1 MLLFIQ
7 TNKGGIFSLKNDNT
21 GANCVKELYG
31 KGNLSQIADYLSEIF
46 DKGNVAVICDENSF
60 STAERACRYLG
71 DGGYFVRQIVAG
83 KFEFGLPDTDEC
95 VRYYVGVGNT
105 DVADVTKLLAKRAGV
120 GFSLVPTA
128 PDSERYV
135 EGGVYYMHEFIGT
148 ELPDMLL
155 IDSEIIEKAP
165 CEATAAGYGRVFSQ
179 LVTIFDRDVGKLMF
193 AKSYDEE
200 ALQTLS
206 ESIRE
211 FESEK
216 TGDEFRSCLMHTL
229 IKIGLARE
237 KLNVRYEG
245 TDEVARV
252 MAKVTGKSFGEASF
266 ISAYMILNVYRCY
279 LADENVDTLIPEDI
293 VFTIKTLEKMKVVNY
308 NKYMSEIEVTR
319 VDDYLK
325 QTFILNEYRRE
336 MFEKLDGLDLA
347 GFARFWRR
355 LYDDAG
361 YWLKRF
367 SSGKELLK
375 ILSLAS
381 ELGSDGLLKY
391 VKRTGFF
398 ERLI

>member
-1 MLLFIQ
+1 
-7 TNKGGIFSLKNDNT
+7 
-21 GANCVKELYG
+21 
-31 KGNLSQIADYLSEIF
+31 
-46 DKGNVAVICDENSF
+46 
-60 STAERACRYLG
+60 
-71 DGGYFVRQIVAG
+71 
-83 KFEFGLPDTDEC
+83 
-95 VRYYVGVGNT
+95 
-105 DVADVTKLLAKRAGV
+105 
-120 GFSLVPTA
+120 
-128 PDSERYV
+128 
-135 EGGVYYMHEFIGT
+135 
-148 ELPDMLL
+148 
-155 IDSEIIEKAP
+155 
-165 CEATAAGYGRVFSQ
+165 
-179 LVTIFDRDVGKLMF
+179 MF

-293 VFTIKTLEKMKVVNY
+293 VFTIKTLEKMKVINY